1 MLVFHLL
8 KILFRKLTDRQ
19 LKEQKDKHCT
29 KNLMIEQQEPNLWR
43 SGRVAPVV
51 LLLYKIR

>member
-19 LKEQKDKHCT
+19 LKEQKDK
-29 KNLMIEQQEPNLWR
+29 QQSPNT
-43 SGRVAPVV
+43 AQ
-51 LLLYKIR
+51 KT